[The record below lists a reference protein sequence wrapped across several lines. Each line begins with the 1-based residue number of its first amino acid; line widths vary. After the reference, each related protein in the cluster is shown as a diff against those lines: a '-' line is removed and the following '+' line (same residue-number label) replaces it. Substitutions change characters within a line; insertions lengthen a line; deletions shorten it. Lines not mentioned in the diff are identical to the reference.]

1 MNAPPTGTPGPR
13 FVVGT
18 LGRGL
23 LWDVGL
29 PLVTYYALHLLG
41 FDNWVALL
49 GATFAAGAR
58 VLLVAIRDRAL
69 NAFAMLMMIV
79 FGLGLGLAFLT
90 GDPRFLLAKDSITT
104 ALVGISF
111 LVTAALGHPLTLAA
125 ARTWA
130 PDRAAEL
137 AEHYR
142 TDPTA
147 RRWHVKVSV
156 VWGAGLLAE
165 AAIRVGLVYLL
176 PIEVAVG
183 VSAALMITVF
193 GSLILWTAWDLKRRQ
208 QARALQGSR

>member
-1 MNAPPTGTPGPR
+1 MNTAPTGSPR
-13 FVVGT
+13 FVAGT

-29 PLVTYYALHLLG
+29 PLVTYYVLHLLG
-41 FDNWVALL
+41 FDNWIALL
-49 GATFAAGAR
+49 GATLAAGAR

-69 NAFAMLMMIV
+69 NAFALLMTIM

-90 GDPRFLLAKDSITT
+90 GDPRFLLVKDSITT
-104 ALVGISF
+104 AVVGVSF
-111 LVTAALGHPLTLAA
+111 LVMAALGHPLTLAA

-130 PDRAAEL
+130 PDRAIEM
-137 AEHYR
+137 AEHFR

-147 RRWHVKVSV
+147 RRWHVKASV

-165 AAIRVGLVYLL
+165 AAIRVVLVYLL
-176 PIEVAVG
+176 PIEVMVA
-183 VSAALMITVF
+183 VSAALMIVVF

-208 QARALQGSR
+208 AARAPSGSR